1 MTAEQ
6 FFFYVFALGA
16 VSGCLGVVLF
26 RNAVN
31 SAQSLVGAFF
41 CLAGLYVLLQAE
53 FIAVLQILVYA
64 GAIMVLFL
72 FVLMLLNLGDAPATV
87 ARVTVV
93 KLLGVASAG
102 SILVVLAT
110 AFVSS
115 RGGAS
120 QLQGAG
126 LPTGFGTVEPI
137 GQALLTKWVL
147 PFELVGILLLAGL
160 VGAVVVAKRRL

>member
-6 FFFYVFALGA
+6 FFFFLFALGA
-16 VSGCLGVVLF
+16 VAGSLGVVLF

-41 CLAGLYVLLQAE
+41 SLAGLYVLLQAE

-72 FVLMLLNLGDAPATV
+72 FVLMLLNLSDAPQGPV
-87 ARVTVV
+87 RVTVV

-102 SILVVLAT
+102 SIAVALAT
-110 AFVSS
+110 SVLGS
-115 RGGAS
+115 RGGAA
-120 QLQGAG
+120 QLQAEG

-137 GQALLTKWVL
+137 GQALLTHWVL